1 MVDFPPGRRGHPPC
15 PEGRILCQRHCSN
28 SASIPSGWHGGSPEN
43 GPSYA
48 GTWDPWL
55 VCGASLHLQS
65 PCVQVCSFL
74 KNNIYI
80 YSSILYI
87 YITVQIF
94 YEVYLQF
101 VSVCPRE
108 DQYGKLH
115 AMWPELAV
123 LGRSRIIHRFW
134 LWKIPTFVNHQV
146 VLSGY

>member
-80 YSSILYI
+80 YSSIYNI
-87 YITVQIF
+87 YILQYKYFMKSTF
-94 YEVYLQF
+94 SLSQF
-101 VSVCPRE
+101 VLERTNMASSKRC
-108 DQYGKLH
+108 
-115 AMWPELAV
+115 
-123 LGRSRIIHRFW
+123 GRSW
-134 LWKIPTFVNHQV
+134 PCWADPE
-146 VLSGY
+146 